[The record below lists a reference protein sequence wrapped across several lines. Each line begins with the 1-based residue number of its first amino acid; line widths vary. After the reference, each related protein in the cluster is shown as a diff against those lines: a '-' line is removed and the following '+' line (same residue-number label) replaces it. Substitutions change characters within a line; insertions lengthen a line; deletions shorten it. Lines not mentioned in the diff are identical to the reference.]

1 MAREKRKIDILDPKA
16 DPVKL
21 ILALVWPMIIEEILS
36 IMVNFVDTAMV
47 GSIGVNATASVA
59 VSNPAIEVCNGVAIG
74 LGSGFGVMMS
84 RRIGEGRKDLALKT
98 MRQSVYYI
106 VAMGGFMTL
115 LFSWVLADHLPQW
128 MNAQPDIWDTS
139 SVYLRYFGYSRAF
152 IVAAVVGNSFLRGQG
167 HTREAMMG
175 NVIANLTN
183 CVLNFL
189 FIYPTR
195 MLTVFGVTFKMWGLG
210 QGVAGAAIASS
221 IANFAMC
228 VYVVWRLFDKNL
240 VVPFSLG
247 KLEKVDKELYRFSFS
262 LGAPNAFERLVSS
275 SGRMVCTSLLAG
287 ISNVVLSS
295 HQLAGTAESII
306 FMSVMGFGM
315 TGTTLVSQWLGA
327 GNKDRAKLL
336 AHETLKLAFIVG
348 TIATLIVFFFCPNIV
363 GFFTPSREVVKMATL
378 ALRIQC
384 IIEPLEALT
393 MATGGV
399 LRGAGDVR
407 ISAFTSLIGMW
418 GIRVPGA
425 FILIKF
431 FGWGLLGV
439 WVPMAIEW
447 FLRFL
452 ILYGRYRKGNWVN
465 AWGRKKMAN

>member
-1 MAREKRKIDILDPKA
+1 MAKEKHKINILDPNA
-16 DPVKL
+16 NPRRL
-21 ILALVWPMIIEEILS
+21 IMALVWPMIIEEILS

-47 GSIGVNATASVA
+47 GSLGVYATASVA

-98 MRQSVYYI
+98 MRQSLYYMLI
-106 VAMGGFMTL
+106 MGGFMTL
-115 LFSWVLADHLPQW
+115 LFSWILADNLPRW
-128 MNAQPDIWDTS
+128 MGAQPDIWETS
-139 SVYLRYFGYSRAF
+139 SVYLRYFGYSRGF

-167 HTREAMMG
+167 HTKEAMMG
-175 NVIANLTN
+175 NVIANITN
-183 CVLNFL
+183 CILNFL

-195 MLTVFGVTFKMWGLG
+195 ELTVFGRTFTMWGLG

-221 IANFAMC
+221 IANFAMFA
-228 VYVVWRLFDKNL
+228 YVAWRLFDKNL
-240 VVPFSLG
+240 TVPFSLG
-247 KLEKVDKELYRFSFS
+247 KPEKIDRDLYRFSFG
-262 LGAPNAFERLVSS
+262 LGGPNAIERLISS

-287 ISNVVLSS
+287 ISNVVLSA

-336 AHETLKLAFIVG
+336 AHETLKLAFMVG
-348 TIATLIVFFFCPNIV
+348 SGATIFVFIFCPHII
-363 GFFTPSREVVKMATL
+363 GFFTKSEEVIRMATL

-384 IIEPLEALT
+384 IIEPIEALT

-407 ISAFTSLIGMW
+407 ITAMTSLIGMW

-425 FILIKF
+425 LLLIKV

-439 WVPMAIEW
+439 WVPMAVEW
-447 FLRFL
+447 FLRFC
-452 ILYGRYRKGNWVN
+452 ILYTRYRKGRWVD
-465 AWGRKKMAN
+465 AWGRK